1 MPRTCRKGGVVSLEE
16 ILTTSDLCEI
26 YAVSRQAVAGWR
38 AAGLPSKSVGSGH
51 IYDKKE
57 VEKWLSRKT
66 K

>member
-1 MPRTCRKGGVVSLEE
+1 MSLEE